1 MKLIKNTLQYSSVN
15 LERVLGLIWD
25 EMFDVMDHKSGS
37 HVERVLHAAAIYK
50 ICHSKYHVLFKIN
63 IQFSLQV
70 TNRSKALLK

>member
-1 MKLIKNTLQYSSVN
+1 MKLIKNTHQYSSVN
-15 LERVLGLIWD
+15 LGRVLGLIWD
-25 EMFDVMDHKSGS
+25 EMLAVIDHKLGS
-37 HVERVLHAAAIYK
+37 HVESVLHAAAMYK